1 MPPFF
6 DVEPPSH
13 GYEPRVIEGFFGPAT
28 LSGRGFFFKG
38 RDAAALGE
46 DPSVSPPRP
55 NVLGGRVDLS
65 AVARGPT
72 HLKVTASATDA
83 SWADIKASKGW
94 SDKPTDVIVTAEA
107 GNADGKGNEDDHRK
121 KKGADGA
128 PTIDDDEKE
137 ELTLS
142 SRFLP
147 PPKTPTPQT
156 PPPTSSASTLAIPAP
171 SPASRARKSKSA
183 SSAAPWPP
191 RRSPRWPEETTR

>member
-1 MPPFF
+1 MLSSIEAKSIGKKKTIMPPFF

-46 DPSVSPPRP
+46 DPSVSPPQP

-121 KKGADGA
+121 KKA
-128 PTIDDDEKE
+128 PTERRRLMTMKKKNSP
-137 ELTLS
+137 S

-147 PPKTPTPQT
+147 PQKTPTP
-156 PPPTSSASTLAIPAP
+156 
-171 SPASRARKSKSA
+171 
-183 SSAAPWPP
+183 
-191 RRSPRWPEETTR
+191 